1 MTAVLIVD
9 DHPVVL
15 QAFRHLMEDAG
26 METIHEATDVVHA
39 YRMFHRLRPKMVVV
53 DLAFRG
59 KGMSGLAL
67 IQRIHS
73 LDQHT
78 RILAFSMHNDPVI
91 ASRALQSGASGYVF
105 KDVRIA
111 EFMQAFEAVRDGKSY
126 LDHGLALQMAMLH
139 VAPQRSRLTSLR
151 QREKQILSRLRRGM
165 SYQSIADDLLIS
177 YKTVINICSAM
188 RQKLG
193 VQTLAE
199 LMQVAIS
206 SADDAEL

>member
-26 METIHEATDVVHA
+26 IETVHEATDIVDA

-53 DLAFRG
+53 DLTFRG
-59 KGMSGLAL
+59 QGLSGLSL

-73 LDQHT
+73 FDRDA

-91 ASRALQSGASGYVF
+91 AFRALQSGAIGYVF

-111 EFMQAFEAVRDGKSY
+111 KFMEAFEAVRHGRNY
-126 LDHGLALQMAMLH
+126 LDHGLALQVAMLH
-139 VAPQRSRLTSLR
+139 AEPQRFRLAALKS
-151 QREKQILSRLRRGM
+151 REKQILSRLRSGT
-165 SYQSIADDLLIS
+165 SYQAIADDLSIS
-177 YKTVINICSAM
+177 YKTVINSCSRM

-199 LMQVAIS
+199 LIQIAMS
-206 SADDAEL
+206 DADETEI